1 MKFKTYSLGCKV
13 NIYEVEAI
21 SSDLIKSGFE
31 LTNNDEEAD
40 VIIINTCTVTSTSD
54 SKSRQ
59 LIRKIRKLN
68 ERAIIVAMGCYVQ
81 LNSSEVE
88 NNLNVNIIV
97 GTNKRNQVKELIKE
111 YLETKK

>member
-1 MKFKTYSLGCKV
+1 MIMKFKTYSLGCKV

-68 ERAIIVAMGCYVQ
+68 EKAIIVDFC
-81 LNSSEVE
+81 SC
-88 NNLNVNIIV
+88 V
-97 GTNKRNQVKELIKE
+97 GFITRFLRSIFD
-111 YLETKK
+111 